1 MEKVILDDETHWV
14 KTTFDLSNTQLESIK
29 LCERIV
35 ETSPVSLT
43 DAYAYKKNID
53 LNKKWIEY
61 KMDTIIDL
69 AISKCTEL
77 YEEKNVNFNHLYID
91 TWVNIVRAGK
101 PKQAN
106 FKVKNEIQFHSH
118 VELNEAQQVFRPDYT
133 FVIYLQMPDNLNGD
147 DGVLFVKGLEDKI
160 YSYLPKEG
168 EIVIMDGNV
177 YHVPNSAPNSTKDRV
192 VVAGN
197 VGFTF
202 DKQTKS
208 LI

>member
-1 MEKVILDDETHWV
+1 MEKVIFDDETHLV

-106 FKVKNEIQFHSH
+106 FKVKNEID
-118 VELNEAQQVFRPDYT
+118 LNRDTTIFIS
-133 FVIYLQMPDNLNGD
+133 F
-147 DGVLFVKGLEDKI
+147 F
-160 YSYLPKEG
+160 
-168 EIVIMDGNV
+168 IMDGNV

>member
-1 MEKVILDDETHWV
+1 
-14 KTTFDLSNTQLESIK
+14 
-29 LCERIV
+29 
-35 ETSPVSLT
+35 
-43 DAYAYKKNID
+43 
-53 LNKKWIEY
+53 
-61 KMDTIIDL
+61 
-69 AISKCTEL
+69 
-77 YEEKNVNFNHLYID
+77 
-91 TWVNIVRAGK
+91 
-101 PKQAN
+101 
-106 FKVKNEIQFHSH
+106 
-118 VELNEAQQVFRPDYT
+118 
-133 FVIYLQMPDNLNGD
+133 MPDNLDGD

-168 EIVIMDGNV
+168 EIVIMDGNI